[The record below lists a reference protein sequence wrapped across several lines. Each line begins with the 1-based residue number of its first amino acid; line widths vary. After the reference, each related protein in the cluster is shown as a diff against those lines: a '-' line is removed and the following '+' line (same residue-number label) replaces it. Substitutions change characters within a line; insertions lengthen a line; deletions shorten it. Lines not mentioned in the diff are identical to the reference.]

1 MRRSMA
7 MVFLVSL
14 AIVLNACGD
23 DNGNPSTPTP
33 VPTDTTAPTAT
44 STATVTETHTPAPSA
59 TPTETLPP
67 TATPT
72 ETPFPVIDELAATGL
87 GQYIGEIEPADMT
100 VNGDW
105 DEYTYDPAAGQALC
119 LRGTPYQVN
128 VRHGSSNNV
137 LLYLEGG
144 GACWSYETCWANPI
158 AKLTAGPAVGVG
170 ILDAGNEE
178 NPFKDWNV
186 VYASYCDGS
195 VFGGDNEIEYQGNQT
210 YHHGL
215 ENLSAAV
222 TLMKDLFPDPD
233 RIVVSGSSAGGYG
246 TYTGYG
252 VTRLAYPKAPILV
265 FDDSGPGLQ
274 NPDDPG
280 PQAAREASWKFRQF
294 VPPSCTDCS
303 PQITYLTDW
312 ALDRDPTLRVSY
324 FDYLQDGV
332 LQFFLDL
339 SAEDFDNLLRDV
351 TGDAQSRHPDRFKR
365 FFINGSS
372 HTILELPG
380 FYSVALDGTTVR
392 DWTVG
397 FLDDA
402 PPWRDLVDVFNP
414 FAGYSSPRYAD
425 ESMWLCRPD
434 MANNQCLVNDID
446 ATAVA
451 PDESLQVQH
460 HQPAEDPGIDCF
472 YVYPTVDLSAT
483 PGNHTDFSDISL
495 MLDPLLNQAAR
506 FDGLCRVF
514 APLYRQVTIGTYLN
528 PPANRDELV
537 DLAYGD
543 VRDAFRHYMGQYN
556 HGRNLVI
563 MGHSQG
569 TFMATRLIQDEIDP
583 QPLLRQRLVAALLIG
598 GSVVVP
604 QGETV
609 GGSFQNIPL
618 CSSAEQT
625 GCVIAYRSYADGFPP
640 AGGSNVTGPQGTDT
654 ACTNPAALA
663 GGKALFSGSY
673 FPRFS
678 YQPLFDV
685 GLDPGL
691 PIDTPFIRYDD
702 YYAGECVKD
711 DQNRSYLR
719 ISVEPG
725 PGDMRPPLVPFDNSL
740 FAPNFLGLHIL
751 DYDFPLDDLL
761 RLVET
766 KAAAMP

>member
-7 MVFLVSL
+7 MVCLVSL
-14 AIVLNACGD
+14 AVVLNACGD

-33 VPTDTTAPTAT
+33 VPTDTTAPTPTA
-44 STATVTETHTPAPSA
+44 TATVIATPTSAPSA

-87 GQYIGEIEPADMT
+87 GQYIGKIEPADMT

-222 TLMKDLFPDPD
+222 TLMKDLFPDPE

-303 PQITYLTDW
+303 PQITNLTDW

-351 TGDAQSRHPDRFKR
+351 TATRSRAIPTASR
-365 FFINGSS
+365 GSS
-372 HTILELPG
+372 STVPRTRFWSCPTSIRSRSTGPRSATGPSASSTTRLRGATWSTCSTPSPG
-380 FYSVALDGTTVR
+380 TAAPCTPTSPCGSVAPTWRTISVWGTTSTR
-392 DWTVG
+392 RR
-397 FLDDA
+397 
-402 PPWRDLVDVFNP
+402 WRRT
-414 FAGYSSPRYAD
+414 SRCRCSTTSPRRIR
-425 ESMWLCRPD
+425 ESTASTSIRPS
-434 MANNQCLVNDID
+434 
-446 ATAVA
+446 TSR
-451 PDESLQVQH
+451 PR
-460 HQPAEDPGIDCF
+460 PAI
-472 YVYPTVDLSAT
+472 T
-483 PGNHTDFSDISL
+483 
-495 MLDPLLNQAAR
+495 
-506 FDGLCRVF
+506 
-514 APLYRQVTIGTYLN
+514 
-528 PPANRDELV
+528 
-537 DLAYGD
+537 
-543 VRDAFRHYMGQYN
+543 
-556 HGRNLVI
+556 
-563 MGHSQG
+563 
-569 TFMATRLIQDEIDP
+569 
-583 QPLLRQRLVAALLIG
+583 
-598 GSVVVP
+598 
-604 QGETV
+604 
-609 GGSFQNIPL
+609 
-618 CSSAEQT
+618 
-625 GCVIAYRSYADGFPP
+625 
-640 AGGSNVTGPQGTDT
+640 
-654 ACTNPAALA
+654 
-663 GGKALFSGSY
+663 
-673 FPRFS
+673 
-678 YQPLFDV
+678 
-685 GLDPGL
+685 
-691 PIDTPFIRYDD
+691 
-702 YYAGECVKD
+702 
-711 DQNRSYLR
+711 R
-719 ISVEPG
+719 IS
-725 PGDMRPPLVPFDNSL
+725 RTS
-740 FAPNFLGLHIL
+740 A
-751 DYDFPLDDLL
+751 
-761 RLVET
+761 
-766 KAAAMP
+766 